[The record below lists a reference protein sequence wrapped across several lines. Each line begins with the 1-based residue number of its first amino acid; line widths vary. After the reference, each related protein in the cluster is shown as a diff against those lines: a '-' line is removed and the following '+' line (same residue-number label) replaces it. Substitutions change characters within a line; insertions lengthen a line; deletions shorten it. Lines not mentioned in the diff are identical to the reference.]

1 MNDSNNPA
9 PAARGPGHSAIVF
22 IFVSMLLDS
31 VGFGL
36 IGPVMPQLL
45 NELTSESAAVGVT
58 YAGFLSA
65 VYAITQFFCAPIMG
79 GLSDRFG
86 RRLVLLASMFALGC
100 DYLLMALAPSLA
112 WLFVGRFIAGIAG
125 AAYTPAYAYVAD
137 ISPPEKRAQNFGL
150 IGAAF
155 GAGFIVGPLVG
166 GVLGEYGPR
175 VPFYAAAAIGL
186 LNFLFGLWALPE
198 SLAPTLRRRF
208 EWRRANPVGTLIQ
221 LRKYPTIAPL
231 LVAAALWQ
239 TAMQVLPT
247 TWSFFAVLR
256 FNWTPSQISYSLAF
270 AGAIMI
276 LSQAVLTRV
285 LLPKLGGERSGAKIG
300 MLAGALTFFGYAAA
314 TEGWMVYVAMLI
326 WMFAGL
332 GWPSINTLLSKQ
344 VPPTS
349 QGELQGGM
357 GSLGSVAAIIGP
369 LLMSETLGYFSSP
382 NAPVQFI
389 GAAFTVAGLLALCS
403 LAVLMKFLAKD
414 SS

>member
-256 FNWTPSQISYSLAF
+256 FNWTPSQISYSL
-270 AGAIMI
+270 
-276 LSQAVLTRV
+276 
-285 LLPKLGGERSGAKIG
+285 
-300 MLAGALTFFGYAAA
+300 
-314 TEGWMVYVAMLI
+314 
-326 WMFAGL
+326 
-332 GWPSINTLLSKQ
+332 
-344 VPPTS
+344 
-349 QGELQGGM
+349 
-357 GSLGSVAAIIGP
+357 
-369 LLMSETLGYFSSP
+369 
-382 NAPVQFI
+382 
-389 GAAFTVAGLLALCS
+389 
-403 LAVLMKFLAKD
+403 
-414 SS
+414 